1 MASDLLDKLVG
12 IEQHYE
18 ELNRLLMEVGDD
30 YQRAAELNKE
40 RIDLEPI
47 VDRTREYRQVID
59 HMEEARS
66 LLDGD
71 DVEMRMLA
79 EAEIL
84 DLEPQLERLESEIK
98 NLLLPKDPR
107 DERNVIMEIR
117 AGTGGDEA
125 AIFAAD
131 LYRLYSH
138 YAEMQKWKIEV
149 LSTNEIGIGGFK
161 EIIFLVKG
169 KGAYSRLKYESG
181 VHRVQRVPVTESQ
194 GRIHTSTATI
204 AVLAEVDDVE
214 INIPESDIRMDV
226 YRSAGAGGQN
236 VQKNA
241 TAVRIT
247 HLPTG
252 IVVACQ
258 DERSQLQNRLR
269 AMSILRARLYEIEEE
284 KQHAEIDENRRS
296 QVGTGE
302 RSEKIRTYN
311 YPQSRVTDHRINVS
325 TYNLTGFMTGALLD
339 DFIDELAT
347 SDEADRLS
355 AISEEAFAESDG

>member
-1 MASDLLDKLVG
+1 MPTDLLDKLIG
-12 IEQHYE
+12 IEQHYDE
-18 ELNRLLMEVGDD
+18 INRQLMEVGDD

-40 RIDLEPI
+40 RIDLESI
-47 VDRTREYRQVID
+47 VSRAREYRQAIER
-59 HMEEARS
+59 MEEAHS
-66 LLDGD
+66 LLDEE
-71 DVEMRMLA
+71 DVELHMLA

-84 DLEPQLERLESEIK
+84 DLEPKIDRLEREIK
-98 NLLLPKDPR
+98 SMLLPTDPR

-125 AIFAAD
+125 ALFAAD
-131 LYRLYSH
+131 LFRLYSH
-138 YAEMQKWKIEV
+138 YAEARKWVIEI
-149 LSTNEIGIGGFK
+149 LSTNEIGIGGYK

-194 GRIHTSTATI
+194 GRIHTSTATV
-204 AVLAEVDDVE
+204 AVLAEVDEVE
-214 INIPESDIRMDV
+214 INIPEADIRMDV

-247 HLPTG
+247 HIPTG

-269 AMSILRARLYEIEEE
+269 AMSILRARLYEMEEE
-284 KQHAEIDENRRS
+284 KRSAEIDENRRS

-347 SDEADRLS
+347 GDEADRLA
-355 AISEEAFAESDG
+355 AIGEETVVEDSG

>member
-1 MASDLLDKLVG
+1 MALELVDKLAG
-12 IEQHYE
+12 IEQRYK
-18 ELNRLLMEVGDD
+18 ELDRLFMEVGDD

-47 VDRTREYRQVID
+47 VSKARDYRQALERMD
-59 HMEEARS
+59 DARS
-66 LLDGD
+66 LLEGD
-71 DVEMRMLA
+71 DLDMRMLA

-84 DLEPQLERLESEIK
+84 DLEPQIDQLEREIK
-98 NLLLPKDPR
+98 SMLLPKDPR

-131 LYRLYSH
+131 LFRLYSH
-138 YAEMQKWKIEV
+138 YAESRKWSIEI
-149 LSTNEIGIGGFK
+149 LSSSEIGIGGFK
-161 EIIFLVKG
+161 EVIFLVKG
-169 KGAYSRLKYESG
+169 RGAYSRLKYESG

-194 GRIHTSTATI
+194 GRIHTSTATV
-204 AVLAEVDDVE
+204 AVLAEVDEVE

-247 HLPTG
+247 HIPTG
-252 IVVACQ
+252 LVVACQ

-269 AMSILRARLYEIEEE
+269 AMSILRARLYEMEEE
-284 KQHAEIDENRRS
+284 KRRAEIDANRRL

-311 YPQSRVTDHRINVS
+311 YPQSRVTDHRLNLS

-347 SDEADRLS
+347 RDEAVRLS
-355 AISEEAFAESDG
+355 SLGVEAVTERGG

>member
-1 MASDLLDKLVG
+1 MALEMLDKLSG
-12 IEQHYE
+12 IEQRYE
-18 ELNRLLMEVGDD
+18 ELTRLFMEVGDD

-47 VDRTREYRQVID
+47 VSLARDYRQALDQI
-59 HMEEARS
+59 EEARS
-66 LLDGD
+66 LLEGD
-71 DVEMRMLA
+71 DLELRMLA

-84 DLEPQLERLESEIK
+84 DLEPQIEKMENEIK
-98 NLLLPKDPR
+98 SMLLPKDPR

-138 YAEMQKWKIEV
+138 YAESRKWAIEI
-149 LSTNEIGIGGFK
+149 LSSNEIGIGGYK
-161 EIIFLVKG
+161 EIILNVKG
-169 KGAYSRLKYESG
+169 KEAYSRLKYESG

-194 GRIHTSTATI
+194 GRIHTSTATV
-204 AVLAEVDDVE
+204 AVLAEVDEVE

-247 HLPTG
+247 HLPSG
-252 IVVACQ
+252 MVVACQ

-269 AMSILRARLYEIEEE
+269 AMSILRARLFEMEEE
-284 KQHAEIDENRRS
+284 KRNAEIDENRRS

-311 YPQSRVTDHRINVS
+311 YPQSRVTDHRINLS

-347 SDEADRLS
+347 RDEADRLS
-355 AISEEAFAESDG
+355 AISEETVIESSG

>member
-1 MASDLLDKLVG
+1 MSDMVDKLFG
-12 IEQHYE
+12 IEQRYE
-18 ELNRLLMEVGDD
+18 EINRLMMEVGDD

-47 VDRTREYRQVID
+47 VSRAKEYRQALER
-59 HMEEARS
+59 MEEARS

-71 DVEMRMLA
+71 DTDMIMLA

-84 DLEPQLERLESEIK
+84 DLEPRIDQLEGEIK
-98 NLLLPKDPR
+98 SMLLPKDPR
-107 DERNVIMEIR
+107 DERNVILEIR

-131 LYRLYSH
+131 LFRLYAH
-138 YAEMQKWKIEV
+138 YAETRKWTIEV
-149 LSTNEIGIGGFK
+149 LSSNEIGIGGYK

-204 AVLAEVDDVE
+204 AVLAEVDEVE
-214 INIPESDIRMDV
+214 INIPEADIRMDV

-247 HLPTG
+247 HIPTG

-258 DERSQLQNRLR
+258 DERSQLQNRMR

-284 KQHAEIDENRRS
+284 KRSNAIDENRRS

-325 TYNLTGFMTGALLD
+325 TYNLTGFMTGSLLD
-339 DFIDELAT
+339 EFIDELAT
-347 SDEADRLS
+347 RDEADRLS
-355 AISEEAFAESDG
+355 AIGEDVIPEGDL